1 MEKMEYTFIDKDGR
15 WGNLDNLLNSTKSKL
30 EIKNEFKRLLNKY
43 FVTEDTIEEND
54 FESILNIYNE
64 VFQTENVE
72 DQIEEN
78 RDSFVREFFN
88 RFQLFGL
95 SSAFKKF
102 QTKEDL
108 LQHEERAVIVFT
120 NKFTTCTL
128 NEKEIASR
136 TDDEILKIRAADVID
151 IVRKCYI
158 HSHTKSCRKYQTEC
172 RFVFPKF
179 PIWKTIL
186 SKPIKGPAEEHK
198 ALTDK
203 YDKVLKDFCELKK
216 KIR

>member
-1 MEKMEYTFIDKDGR
+1 MNNYY
-15 WGNLDNLLNSTKSKL
+15 
-30 EIKNEFKRLLNKY
+30 FK
-43 FVTEDTIEEND
+43 EDTIEEND

-136 TDDEILKIRAADVID
+136 TDDEILKIRATDGKFVSNGP
-151 IVRKCYI
+151 VRQSLWDLEI
-158 HSHTKSCRKYQTEC
+158 AGSHWLTNAILCNKPCGTTGPTM
-172 RFVFPKF
+172 FVA
-179 PIWKTIL
+179 TSL
-186 SKPIKGPAEEHK
+186 VGPANE
-198 ALTDK
+198 TQR
-203 YDKVLKDFCELKK
+203 YDKVCRDKACGTF
-216 KIR
+216 